1 MSKSTTFHLIM
12 FGLGSVL
19 GILFAPRAGAY
30 TRARIVRKAKKQ
42 QRLLKAGVSA
52 GREVIG
58 RGLRVVAS

>member
-1 MSKSTTFHLIM
+1 MGKRTLLHLLM

-19 GILFAPRAGAY
+19 GILFAPRAGAH
-30 TRARIVRKAKKQ
+30 TRARIARQARKR

-58 RGLRVVAS
+58 RGLRAVAT

>member
-30 TRARIVRKAKKQ
+30 TRARILRKAKKQ
-42 QRLLKAGVSA
+42 TAC
-52 GREVIG
+52 
-58 RGLRVVAS
+58 